1 VLEDSTGARMEIT
14 VLRDGALVDA
24 VAIPSEPTD

>member
-1 VLEDSTGARMEIT
+1 VRGAA

-24 VAIPSEPTD
+24 ARGTGRYVCRQLAS